1 MLGLSNLSLAMMIGF
16 DPLYFLLVAPAAVL
30 AIIAQWRVKSTF
42 NEALQMPAHSGMS
55 GAQAAEALLR
65 ANGIRDV
72 EIEMVPGELSDH
84 YDPSRK
90 VLALSEEV
98 YNGRSLASLG
108 VAAHEAGH
116 AIQDKENYPL
126 LVVRNGIVP
135 FANIG
140 GNLSMLLLFAGT
152 ALMFGGMILGKWL
165 LFAGIG
171 LFSVTVVFQLVNL
184 PVEFDASNRAKRL
197 LVSSG
202 IIGDDELP
210 EVRRVLSAAAM
221 TYVAATLTAVLT
233 LVYYLIRA
241 SQSRE

>member
-1 MLGLSNLSLAMMIGF
+1 MAGLSVVTIAMMLGF

-30 AIIAQWRVKSTF
+30 AMIAQWRVKSTF

-98 YNGRSLASLG
+98 YSGRSLASLG

-126 LVVRNGIVP
+126 LVIRNGIVP
-135 FANIG
+135 FASVG
-140 GNLSMLLLFAGT
+140 GNLSMLLLFVGT
-152 ALMFGGMILGKWL
+152 ALMFGGILLGKWL
-165 LFAGIG
+165 LFAGIA
-171 LFSVTVVFQLVNL
+171 LFSVTVIFQLVNL

-197 LVSSG
+197 LVASG

-221 TYVAATLTAVLT
+221 TYVAATLTALLT
-233 LVYYLIRA
+233 LVYYVIRA